1 MDKTYYLTAPSN
13 FGDFA
18 IIWKQID
25 DQPCILRV
33 VLPGMFPDMMTSLQK
48 EYLHIEEGKH
58 QELIALVRDIGSY
71 LAGEKLR
78 FDLRYLAWEKCT
90 DFQIRVLHAEYE
102 IPRGWVSTYGRIAN
116 KLGLPG
122 GSRAVGRALATN
134 PFPLLIPCH
143 RAVRSTGSLGGYQ
156 GGLEMK
162 KALLEMEGVI
172 FSSPNRVSL
181 VKVYY

>member
-13 FGDFA
+13 FGEFA
-18 IIWKQID
+18 IIWKLIH
-25 DQPCILRV
+25 DQPSILRV
-33 VLPGMFPDMMTSLQK
+33 VLPGMFPDMMPSLQK

-58 QELIALVRDIGSY
+58 PEMIALVRDIGRY
-71 LAGEKLR
+71 LEGEKTR
-78 FDLRYLAWEKCT
+78 FDLRYLAWENCT
-90 DFQIRVLHAEYE
+90 DFQFRVLKAEYE

-172 FSSPNRVSL
+172 FSSPNKVSL
-181 VKVYY
+181 AKVYY